1 MRRTMEE
8 AMALQTVLEELNTLF
23 SVAPERTMANEI
35 EV

>member
-1 MRRTMEE
+1 MEE
-8 AMALQTVLEELNTLF
+8 TMALQTVLEELNTLF